1 MCQAANPNPR
11 IEVFSPERVFLNW
24 PSRGGGIII
33 LSGRVDLMDI
43 FLFWKSSFMASDHL
57 ADEELGAVFEKN
69 RLLPKTLLGRSKKSI
84 SA

>member
-33 LSGRVDLMDI
+33 LSGRVDLMDYFLILEVI
-43 FLFWKSSFMASDHL
+43 FY
-57 ADEELGAVFEKN
+57 G
-69 RLLPKTLLGRSKKSI
+69 
-84 SA
+84 